1 MLYSMDIKFNSQ
13 EELFSRVKP
22 ALNAKLQELHRLGFS
37 YVTIDDIWNYLKETK
52 WIKGKDL
59 TLSDIVSNIIHVD
72 NKMLDEFLKGKL
84 SKTRRSEY
92 FDEDLI

>member
-1 MLYSMDIKFNSQ
+1 MDIKFNSQ
-13 EELFSRVKP
+13 EELYDRVKP

-37 YVTIDDIWNYLKETK
+37 YITIDDIWNYLKESK
-52 WIKGKDL
+52 WKNGKDL

>member
-1 MLYSMDIKFNSQ
+1 MDIKFNSQ
-13 EELFSRVKP
+13 EELYTRVKP

-37 YVTIDDIWNYLKETK
+37 YITIDDKWNYLKGSK
-52 WIKGKDL
+52 WKNGKDL

-72 NKMLDEFLKGKL
+72 NKMLDEYLKGKL
-84 SKTRRSEY
+84 TKTRRSEY

>member
-1 MLYSMDIKFNSQ
+1 MDIKFNSQ
-13 EELFSRVKP
+13 EELYGRVKP

-37 YVTIDDIWNYLKETK
+37 YITIDDIWNYLKETK

-72 NKMLDEFLKGKL
+72 NNQLDEFVNGKTT
-84 SKTRRSEY
+84 KKRRSKY

>member
-1 MLYSMDIKFNSQ
+1 MDIKFNSQ
-13 EELFSRVKP
+13 EELYNRVKP

-37 YVTIDDIWNYLKETK
+37 YITIDDIWNYLKETK

-72 NKMLDEFLKGKL
+72 NNQLDEFVNGKTT
-84 SKTRRSEY
+84 KKRRSKY